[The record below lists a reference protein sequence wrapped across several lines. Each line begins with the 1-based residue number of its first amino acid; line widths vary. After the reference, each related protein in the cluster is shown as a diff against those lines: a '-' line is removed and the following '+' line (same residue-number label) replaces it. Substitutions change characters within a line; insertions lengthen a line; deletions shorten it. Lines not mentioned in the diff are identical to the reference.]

1 MNPPAIL
8 PLRHCNGVTY
18 GAGTLINEQNPIPK
32 KDYALIA
39 VFFFICH
46 GIIETSAIWAAAGAN
61 LIVISVVRLAYAFIV
76 TMIAARLPIFY
87 NHKSFK
93 QAND

>member
-1 MNPPAIL
+1 MEMNK
-8 PLRHCNGVTY
+8 V
-18 GAGTLINEQNPIPK
+18 NPIPK